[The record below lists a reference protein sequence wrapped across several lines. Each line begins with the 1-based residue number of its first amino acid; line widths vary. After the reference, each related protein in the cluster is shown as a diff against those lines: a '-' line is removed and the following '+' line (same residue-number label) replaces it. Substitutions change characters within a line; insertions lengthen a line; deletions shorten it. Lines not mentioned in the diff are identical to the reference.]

1 MYEIT
6 LGVKITVETQYQ
18 NEYSN
23 PQDNEFS
30 FAYRVVIENNNEHA
44 IQLLS
49 RKWRIFDSNF
59 NCRYVEGEGV
69 VGQQPVIQ
77 PGSQHAYMS
86 GCNLNTEMGKM
97 SGIYLMKNLHNN
109 ETFEVKIPDFELIAP
124 CKNN

>member
-6 LGVKITVETQYQ
+6 LGVKISVETQYQ
-18 NEYSN
+18 PDYSN
-23 PQDNEFS
+23 PQENEFS
-30 FAYRVVIENNNEHA
+30 FAYRIAIINNNDSS

-59 NCRYVEGEGV
+59 NCRYVEGDGV
-69 VGQQPVIQ
+69 VGQQPVIK
-77 PGSQHAYMS
+77 PGEQHSYMS

-97 SGIYLMKNLHNN
+97 SGIYVMKNLNTN
-109 ETFEVKIPDFELIAP
+109 EVFEVKIPDFELIAP